1 MKQILRFN
9 KIIKSIIIAGD
20 LCILNALFVTLYY
33 VLDTDT
39 QCILLSDSLPQL
51 LVLLNL
57 VYLLCNYSK
66 GVVLHRRI
74 VRADHIVM
82 RAVRNTFCH
91 AVVFISLITLVHF
104 GSLSTR
110 FLVIFYTAFLALL
123 VLYRLIFR
131 HFVKIYRR
139 KGGNRRT
146 VALVGDGSNMVELY
160 EEMTA
165 DPTSGFKVVGYF
177 AEHPSDNYPKEC
189 RYLGTPQEVIPY
201 LKKSKTEQLYCGLAS
216 SHSKEIMPI
225 ISYCENNLIHFYSV
239 PNVRNYLKRRM
250 HLELI
255 GSVPVLDIRQEPL
268 AQPENRLAKRLFD
281 IVFSLLFLCTIFPII
296 FIIIGLAIKITSPG
310 PIFFKQ
316 KRSGEENKEFWC
328 YKFRSM
334 RVNKD
339 SDKVQA
345 TLNDIMAETFRSLR
359 TNLLF
364 MLGDPDKKVIL
375 VTSTMSGEGKT
386 FIASN
391 LAVSLALLGK
401 KVIIV
406 GLDIRKPGL
415 NKVFRIHHKE
425 KGITGFLSAPQSTDL
440 RSMILPS
447 EVSNNLHVL
456 PGGAIP
462 PNPTELLA
470 RKSLDD
476 AIELLKKDY
485 DYVVLDTAPI
495 GMVTDTQLIARVAD
509 ISVYVC
515 RADYTHKNDYQL
527 INELYANKRLPGLCT
542 VINGLDMK
550 KKKYGY
556 YYGYGKYGRY
566 YGYGKK
572 YGYGYG
578 YGYGDTSDS
587 K

>member
-39 QCILLSDSLPQL
+39 QRILLSDSLPQL

-146 VALVGDGSNMVELY
+146 VALVGDGFNMVELY

-201 LKKSKTEQLYCGLAS
+201 LKKSKAEQLYCGLTS
-216 SHSKEIMPI
+216 SHSKEILPI

-316 KRSGEENKEFWC
+316 KHSGEENKEFWC

-345 TLNDIMAETFRSLR
+345 TLNDPRKTRLG
-359 TNLLF
+359 NF
-364 MLGDPDKKVIL
+364 MRKTSIDELPQFINVLLGDMSVVGPRPHMLKHTEEYSKLIDKYMVRHL
-375 VTSTMSGEGKT
+375 V
-386 FIASN
+386 
-391 LAVSLALLGK
+391 
-401 KVIIV
+401 
-406 GLDIRKPGL
+406 KP
-415 NKVFRIHHKE
+415 
-425 KGITGFLSAPQSTDL
+425 GITGWAQVTGFRGETKELWQMEGRVERDIWYLEHWTFMLDL
-440 RSMILPS
+440 YIIYKT
-447 EVSNNLHVL
+447 V
-456 PGGAIP
+456 
-462 PNPTELLA
+462 
-470 RKSLDD
+470 
-476 AIELLKKDY
+476 
-485 DYVVLDTAPI
+485 
-495 GMVTDTQLIARVAD
+495 
-509 ISVYVC
+509 
-515 RADYTHKNDYQL
+515 KNAVRGEKEAY
-527 INELYANKRLPGLCT
+527 
-542 VINGLDMK
+542 
-550 KKKYGY
+550 
-556 YYGYGKYGRY
+556 
-566 YGYGKK
+566 
-572 YGYGYG
+572 
-578 YGYGDTSDS
+578 
-587 K
+587 

>member
-9 KIIKSIIIAGD
+9 KIIKSIIITGD
-20 LCILNALFVTLYY
+20 LCILNALFITLYY

-39 QCILLSDSLPQL
+39 QRILLSDSLPQL

-110 FLVIFYTAFLALL
+110 FLIIFYTTFLVLL

-189 RYLGTPQEVIPY
+189 CYLGTPQEVIPY
-201 LKKSKTEQLYCGLAS
+201 LKKSKAEQLYCGLTS
-216 SHSKEIMPI
+216 SHSKKILPI

-255 GSVPVLDIRQEPL
+255 GNVPVLDIRQEPL

-296 FIIIGLAIKITSPG
+296 FIIIGLAIKITSPE

-345 TLNDIMAETFRSLR
+345 TLNDPRKTRLG
-359 TNLLF
+359 NF
-364 MLGDPDKKVIL
+364 MRKTSIDELPQFINVLLGDMSVVGPRPHMLKHTEEYSKLIDKYMVRHL
-375 VTSTMSGEGKT
+375 V
-386 FIASN
+386 
-391 LAVSLALLGK
+391 
-401 KVIIV
+401 
-406 GLDIRKPGL
+406 KP
-415 NKVFRIHHKE
+415 
-425 KGITGFLSAPQSTDL
+425 GITGWAQVTGFRGETKELWQMEGRVERDIWYLEHWTFMLDL
-440 RSMILPS
+440 YIIYKT
-447 EVSNNLHVL
+447 V
-456 PGGAIP
+456 
-462 PNPTELLA
+462 
-470 RKSLDD
+470 
-476 AIELLKKDY
+476 
-485 DYVVLDTAPI
+485 
-495 GMVTDTQLIARVAD
+495 
-509 ISVYVC
+509 
-515 RADYTHKNDYQL
+515 KNAVKGEKEAY
-527 INELYANKRLPGLCT
+527 
-542 VINGLDMK
+542 
-550 KKKYGY
+550 
-556 YYGYGKYGRY
+556 
-566 YGYGKK
+566 
-572 YGYGYG
+572 
-578 YGYGDTSDS
+578 
-587 K
+587 

>member
-1 MKQILRFN
+1 MIQILRFN

-20 LCILNALFVTLYY
+20 LCILNALFITLYY

-39 QCILLSDSLPQL
+39 QRILLSDSLPQL

-123 VLYRLIFR
+123 VSYRLIFR

-189 RYLGTPQEVIPY
+189 HYLGTPQEVIPY
-201 LKKSKTEQLYCGLAS
+201 LKKSKAEHLYCGLTS
-216 SHSKEIMPI
+216 SHSKEILPI

-255 GSVPVLDIRQEPL
+255 GNVPVLDIRQEPL

-296 FIIIGLAIKITSPG
+296 FIIIGLAIKITSPE

-345 TLNDIMAETFRSLR
+345 TLNDPRKTRLG
-359 TNLLF
+359 NF
-364 MLGDPDKKVIL
+364 MRKTSIDELPQFINVLLGDMSVVGPRPHMLKHTEEYSKLIDKYMVRHL
-375 VTSTMSGEGKT
+375 V
-386 FIASN
+386 
-391 LAVSLALLGK
+391 
-401 KVIIV
+401 
-406 GLDIRKPGL
+406 KP
-415 NKVFRIHHKE
+415 
-425 KGITGFLSAPQSTDL
+425 GITGWAQVTGFRGETKELWQMEGRVERDIWYLEHWTFMLDL
-440 RSMILPS
+440 YIIYKT
-447 EVSNNLHVL
+447 V
-456 PGGAIP
+456 
-462 PNPTELLA
+462 
-470 RKSLDD
+470 
-476 AIELLKKDY
+476 
-485 DYVVLDTAPI
+485 
-495 GMVTDTQLIARVAD
+495 
-509 ISVYVC
+509 
-515 RADYTHKNDYQL
+515 KNAVRGEKEAY
-527 INELYANKRLPGLCT
+527 
-542 VINGLDMK
+542 
-550 KKKYGY
+550 
-556 YYGYGKYGRY
+556 
-566 YGYGKK
+566 
-572 YGYGYG
+572 
-578 YGYGDTSDS
+578 
-587 K
+587 

>member
-20 LCILNALFVTLYY
+20 LCILNALFITLYY

-39 QCILLSDSLPQL
+39 QRILLSDSLPQL

-123 VLYRLIFR
+123 VSYRLIFR

-189 RYLGTPQEVIPY
+189 HYLGTPQEVIPY
-201 LKKSKTEQLYCGLAS
+201 LKKSKAEQLYCGLIS
-216 SHSKEIMPI
+216 SHSKEILPI

-255 GSVPVLDIRQEPL
+255 GNVPVLDIRQEPL

-316 KRSGEENKEFWC
+316 KRSGEGNKEFWC

-345 TLNDIMAETFRSLR
+345 TLNDPRKTRLG
-359 TNLLF
+359 NF
-364 MLGDPDKKVIL
+364 MRKTSIDELPQFINVLLGDMSVVGPRPHMLKHTEEYSKLIDKYMVRHL
-375 VTSTMSGEGKT
+375 VKS
-386 FIASN
+386 
-391 LAVSLALLGK
+391 
-401 KVIIV
+401 
-406 GLDIRKPGL
+406 
-415 NKVFRIHHKE
+415 
-425 KGITGFLSAPQSTDL
+425 GITGWAQVTGFRGETKKLWQMEGRVERDIWYLEHLTFMLDL
-440 RSMILPS
+440 YIIYKT
-447 EVSNNLHVL
+447 V
-456 PGGAIP
+456 
-462 PNPTELLA
+462 
-470 RKSLDD
+470 
-476 AIELLKKDY
+476 
-485 DYVVLDTAPI
+485 
-495 GMVTDTQLIARVAD
+495 
-509 ISVYVC
+509 
-515 RADYTHKNDYQL
+515 KNAVRGEKEAY
-527 INELYANKRLPGLCT
+527 
-542 VINGLDMK
+542 
-550 KKKYGY
+550 
-556 YYGYGKYGRY
+556 
-566 YGYGKK
+566 
-572 YGYGYG
+572 
-578 YGYGDTSDS
+578 
-587 K
+587 

>member
-39 QCILLSDSLPQL
+39 QRILLSDSLPQL

-189 RYLGTPQEVIPY
+189 CYLGTPQEVIPY
-201 LKKSKTEQLYCGLAS
+201 LKKSKAEQLYCGLAS
-216 SHSKEIMPI
+216 SHSKEILPI

-255 GSVPVLDIRQEPL
+255 GNVPVLDIRQEPL

-316 KRSGEENKEFWC
+316 KCSGEENKEFWC

-345 TLNDIMAETFRSLR
+345 TLNDPRKTRLG
-359 TNLLF
+359 NF
-364 MLGDPDKKVIL
+364 MRKTSIDELPQFINVLLGDMSVVGPRPHMLKHTEEYSKLIDKYMVRHL
-375 VTSTMSGEGKT
+375 V
-386 FIASN
+386 
-391 LAVSLALLGK
+391 
-401 KVIIV
+401 
-406 GLDIRKPGL
+406 KP
-415 NKVFRIHHKE
+415 
-425 KGITGFLSAPQSTDL
+425 GITGWAQVTGFRGETKELWQMEGRVERDIWYLEHWTFMLDL
-440 RSMILPS
+440 YIIYKT
-447 EVSNNLHVL
+447 V
-456 PGGAIP
+456 
-462 PNPTELLA
+462 
-470 RKSLDD
+470 
-476 AIELLKKDY
+476 
-485 DYVVLDTAPI
+485 
-495 GMVTDTQLIARVAD
+495 
-509 ISVYVC
+509 
-515 RADYTHKNDYQL
+515 KNAVKGEKEAY
-527 INELYANKRLPGLCT
+527 
-542 VINGLDMK
+542 
-550 KKKYGY
+550 
-556 YYGYGKYGRY
+556 
-566 YGYGKK
+566 
-572 YGYGYG
+572 
-578 YGYGDTSDS
+578 
-587 K
+587 

>member
-9 KIIKSIIIAGD
+9 KITKSIIIAGD
-20 LCILNALFVTLYY
+20 LCILNALFITLYY

-39 QCILLSDSLPQL
+39 QRILLSDSLPQL

-123 VLYRLIFR
+123 VSYRLIFR

-189 RYLGTPQEVIPY
+189 HYLGTPQEVIPY
-201 LKKSKTEQLYCGLAS
+201 LKKSKAEHLYCGLTS
-216 SHSKEIMPI
+216 SHSKEILPI

-255 GSVPVLDIRQEPL
+255 GNVPVLDIRQEPL

-296 FIIIGLAIKITSPG
+296 FIIIGLAIKITSPE

-345 TLNDIMAETFRSLR
+345 TLNDPRKTRLG
-359 TNLLF
+359 NF
-364 MLGDPDKKVIL
+364 MRKTSIDELPQFINVLLGDMSVVGPRPHMLKHTEEYSKLIDKYMVRHL
-375 VTSTMSGEGKT
+375 V
-386 FIASN
+386 
-391 LAVSLALLGK
+391 
-401 KVIIV
+401 
-406 GLDIRKPGL
+406 KP
-415 NKVFRIHHKE
+415 
-425 KGITGFLSAPQSTDL
+425 GITGWAQVTGFRGETKELWQMEGRVERDIWYLEHWTFMLDL
-440 RSMILPS
+440 YIIYKT
-447 EVSNNLHVL
+447 V
-456 PGGAIP
+456 
-462 PNPTELLA
+462 
-470 RKSLDD
+470 
-476 AIELLKKDY
+476 
-485 DYVVLDTAPI
+485 
-495 GMVTDTQLIARVAD
+495 
-509 ISVYVC
+509 
-515 RADYTHKNDYQL
+515 KNAVRGEKEAY
-527 INELYANKRLPGLCT
+527 
-542 VINGLDMK
+542 
-550 KKKYGY
+550 
-556 YYGYGKYGRY
+556 
-566 YGYGKK
+566 
-572 YGYGYG
+572 
-578 YGYGDTSDS
+578 
-587 K
+587 

>member
-20 LCILNALFVTLYY
+20 LCILNALFITLYY

-39 QCILLSDSLPQL
+39 QRILLSDSLPQL

-123 VLYRLIFR
+123 VSYRLIFR

-189 RYLGTPQEVIPY
+189 HYLGTPQEVIPY
-201 LKKSKTEQLYCGLAS
+201 LKKSKAEHLYCGLTS
-216 SHSKEIMPI
+216 SHSKEILPI

-255 GSVPVLDIRQEPL
+255 GNVPVLDIRQEPL

-316 KRSGEENKEFWC
+316 KRSGKENKEFWC

-345 TLNDIMAETFRSLR
+345 TLNDPRKTRLG
-359 TNLLF
+359 NF
-364 MLGDPDKKVIL
+364 MRKTSIDELPQFINVLLGDMSVVGPRPHMLKHTEEYSKLIDKYMVRHL
-375 VTSTMSGEGKT
+375 V
-386 FIASN
+386 
-391 LAVSLALLGK
+391 
-401 KVIIV
+401 
-406 GLDIRKPGL
+406 KP
-415 NKVFRIHHKE
+415 
-425 KGITGFLSAPQSTDL
+425 GITGWAQVTGFRGETKELWQMEGRVERDIWYLEHWTFMLDL
-440 RSMILPS
+440 YIIYKT
-447 EVSNNLHVL
+447 V
-456 PGGAIP
+456 
-462 PNPTELLA
+462 
-470 RKSLDD
+470 
-476 AIELLKKDY
+476 
-485 DYVVLDTAPI
+485 
-495 GMVTDTQLIARVAD
+495 
-509 ISVYVC
+509 
-515 RADYTHKNDYQL
+515 KNAVKGEKEAY
-527 INELYANKRLPGLCT
+527 
-542 VINGLDMK
+542 
-550 KKKYGY
+550 
-556 YYGYGKYGRY
+556 
-566 YGYGKK
+566 
-572 YGYGYG
+572 
-578 YGYGDTSDS
+578 
-587 K
+587 

>member
-9 KIIKSIIIAGD
+9 KIIKSIIITGD
-20 LCILNALFVTLYY
+20 LCILNALFITLYY

-39 QCILLSDSLPQL
+39 QRIFLSDSLPQL

-110 FLVIFYTAFLALL
+110 FLIIFYTTFLVLL

-189 RYLGTPQEVIPY
+189 CYLGTPQEVIPY
-201 LKKSKTEQLYCGLAS
+201 LKKSKAEQLYCGLTS
-216 SHSKEIMPI
+216 SHSKEILPI

-334 RVNKD
+334 KVNALSD
-339 SDKVQA
+339 SLQA
-345 TLNDIMAETFRSLR
+345 TKNDPRKTKFGNFLR
-359 TNLLF
+359 
-364 MLGDPDKKVIL
+364 K
-375 VTSTMSGEGKT
+375 
-386 FIASN
+386 SN
-391 LAVSLALLGK
+391 LDELPQFINVFKGEMSIVGPRPHMLKHTEQYSALIDKYMVRHLVKPGVTGWAQVTGYRGETK
-401 KVIIV
+401 TLEQMEGRVKRDVWYIENWSFFLDLKIIV
-406 GLDIRKPGL
+406 
-415 NKVFRIHHKE
+415 V
-425 KGITGFLSAPQSTDL
+425 
-440 RSMILPS
+440 
-447 EVSNNLHVL
+447 
-456 PGGAIP
+456 
-462 PNPTELLA
+462 
-470 RKSLDD
+470 
-476 AIELLKKDY
+476 
-485 DYVVLDTAPI
+485 
-495 GMVTDTQLIARVAD
+495 
-509 ISVYVC
+509 
-515 RADYTHKNDYQL
+515 
-527 INELYANKRLPGLCT
+527 T
-542 VINGLDMK
+542 VINMFKGEK
-550 KKKYGY
+550 NAY
-556 YYGYGKYGRY
+556 
-566 YGYGKK
+566 
-572 YGYGYG
+572 
-578 YGYGDTSDS
+578 
-587 K
+587 

>member
-20 LCILNALFVTLYY
+20 LCILNALFITLYY

-39 QCILLSDSLPQL
+39 QRILLSDSLPQL

-123 VLYRLIFR
+123 VSYRLIFR

-189 RYLGTPQEVIPY
+189 HYLGTPQEVIPY
-201 LKKSKTEQLYCGLAS
+201 LKKSKAEQLYCGLTS
-216 SHSKEIMPI
+216 SHSKEILPI

-255 GSVPVLDIRQEPL
+255 GNVPVLGIRQEPL

-296 FIIIGLAIKITSPG
+296 FIIIGLAIKITSPE

-345 TLNDIMAETFRSLR
+345 TLNDPRKTRLG
-359 TNLLF
+359 NF
-364 MLGDPDKKVIL
+364 MRKTSIDELPQFINVLLGDMSVVGPRPHMLKHTEEYSKLIDKYMVRHL
-375 VTSTMSGEGKT
+375 V
-386 FIASN
+386 
-391 LAVSLALLGK
+391 
-401 KVIIV
+401 
-406 GLDIRKPGL
+406 KP
-415 NKVFRIHHKE
+415 
-425 KGITGFLSAPQSTDL
+425 GITGWAQVTGFRGETKELWQMEGRVERDIWYLEHWTFMLDL
-440 RSMILPS
+440 YIIYKT
-447 EVSNNLHVL
+447 V
-456 PGGAIP
+456 
-462 PNPTELLA
+462 
-470 RKSLDD
+470 
-476 AIELLKKDY
+476 
-485 DYVVLDTAPI
+485 
-495 GMVTDTQLIARVAD
+495 
-509 ISVYVC
+509 
-515 RADYTHKNDYQL
+515 KNAVKGEKEAY
-527 INELYANKRLPGLCT
+527 
-542 VINGLDMK
+542 
-550 KKKYGY
+550 
-556 YYGYGKYGRY
+556 
-566 YGYGKK
+566 
-572 YGYGYG
+572 
-578 YGYGDTSDS
+578 
-587 K
+587 

>member
-39 QCILLSDSLPQL
+39 QRILLSDSLPQL

-189 RYLGTPQEVIPY
+189 CYLGTPQEVIPY
-201 LKKSKTEQLYCGLAS
+201 LKKSKAEQLYCGLAS
-216 SHSKEIMPI
+216 SHSKEILPI

-316 KRSGEENKEFWC
+316 KRSGKENKEFWC

-345 TLNDIMAETFRSLR
+345 TLNDPRKTRLG
-359 TNLLF
+359 NF
-364 MLGDPDKKVIL
+364 MRKTSIDELPQFINVLLGDMSVVGPRPHMLKHTEEYSKLIDKYMVRHL
-375 VTSTMSGEGKT
+375 V
-386 FIASN
+386 
-391 LAVSLALLGK
+391 
-401 KVIIV
+401 
-406 GLDIRKPGL
+406 KP
-415 NKVFRIHHKE
+415 
-425 KGITGFLSAPQSTDL
+425 GITGWAQVTGFRGETKELWQMEGRVERDIWYLEHWTFMLDL
-440 RSMILPS
+440 YIIYKT
-447 EVSNNLHVL
+447 V
-456 PGGAIP
+456 
-462 PNPTELLA
+462 
-470 RKSLDD
+470 
-476 AIELLKKDY
+476 
-485 DYVVLDTAPI
+485 
-495 GMVTDTQLIARVAD
+495 
-509 ISVYVC
+509 
-515 RADYTHKNDYQL
+515 KNAVKGEKEAY
-527 INELYANKRLPGLCT
+527 
-542 VINGLDMK
+542 
-550 KKKYGY
+550 
-556 YYGYGKYGRY
+556 
-566 YGYGKK
+566 
-572 YGYGYG
+572 
-578 YGYGDTSDS
+578 
-587 K
+587 